1 MHQYM
6 AMRQDIEALVKVEP
20 VPVMLKFPPIALNA
34 LTMPRRIAIPLLP
47 KVKAELQWMKNIG
60 VIQRVEEPQI
70 GVPKPNGRVQICVD
84 LTKLNL
90 TVCHERHILPSV
102 RRGATVF

>member
-1 MHQYM
+1 
-6 AMRQDIEALVKVEP
+6 
-20 VPVMLKFPPIALNA
+20 
-34 LTMPRRIAIPLLP
+34 
-47 KVKAELQWMKNIG
+47 MKNIG

-90 TVCHERHILPSV
+90 NVCRERHILPSV
-102 RRGATVF
+102 RRCNNLLDANSGFWQIALSQESARLTTYITPFRRYVATTYHSELHQHLSIFRGKLHTS